1 MKLAK
6 LPKARHRYNAVPT
19 LGAKEESSLS
29 VAPNIWE
36 MKIGLLLFYCINLLF
51 GQPTLNLN
59 SIDFLK

>member
-1 MKLAK
+1 M
-6 LPKARHRYNAVPT
+6 PT